1 MSYHL
6 IVHLK
11 AKGTATLWP
20 DKVAVLHAW
29 SRRSPSLGFSP
40 LERAIGRP
48 RCSFDRGFT
57 VTLPELWPPAD
68 RYAHAESGERGCPV
82 LYESQSAPPAICT
95 MRWRFTGATTKR
107 SDGDP
112 LGPTKF
118 VRTNPRSRYGRKSGF
133 FPQGDWPVHPD
144 AWPVRPVT

>member
-29 SRRSPSLGFSP
+29 SRRSPSLGFPP
-40 LERAIGRP
+40 LDRAIGRP

-57 VTLPELWPPAD
+57 VTLPEPRPPTV
-68 RYAHAESGERGCPV
+68 RYAHAESGERECPV
-82 LYESQSAPPAICT
+82 LYEYQSAPPPICT
-95 MRWRFTGATTKR
+95 MRWRFTGAPLN
-107 SDGDP
+107 DP
-112 LGPTKF
+112 MAI
-118 VRTNPRSRYGRKSGF
+118 RR
-133 FPQGDWPVHPD
+133 
-144 AWPVRPVT
+144 

>member
-40 LERAIGRP
+40 LDRAIGRP

-57 VTLPELWPPAD
+57 VTLPEPWPPAG

-82 LYESQSAPPAICT
+82 LYESQSAPPAIWR
-95 MRWRFTGATTKR
+95 MRWRFTGANTKR
-107 SDGDP
+107 SGG
-112 LGPTKF
+112 GPQLSPANC
-118 VRTNPRSRYGRKSGF
+118 VRTDPRSRYGCESGF
-133 FPQGDWPVHPD
+133 FSPGVWLVYPGGG
-144 AWPVRPVT
+144 

>member
-40 LERAIGRP
+40 LDRAIGRP

-57 VTLPELWPPAD
+57 VTLPEPRPPTG
-68 RYAHAESGERGCPV
+68 RYAHAKSGERECPV
-82 LYESQSAPPAICT
+82 LYEYQSAPPAIWR
-95 MRWRFTGATTKR
+95 MR
-107 SDGDP
+107 
-112 LGPTKF
+112 
-118 VRTNPRSRYGRKSGF
+118 
-133 FPQGDWPVHPD
+133 
-144 AWPVRPVT
+144 

>member
-40 LERAIGRP
+40 LDRAIGRP

-57 VTLPELWPPAD
+57 VTLPELWPPAG

-82 LYESQSAPPAICT
+82 LYESQSAPPPICT

-112 LGPTKF
+112 RRSDQIRQNRSSKSLWTQ
-118 VRTNPRSRYGRKSGF
+118 VRVFSAWGLACSSRRG
-133 FPQGDWPVHPD
+133 
-144 AWPVRPVT
+144 

>member
-29 SRRSPSLGFSP
+29 SRRSPSLGFPP
-40 LERAIGRP
+40 LDRAIGRP

-57 VTLPELWPPAD
+57 VTLPEPRPPTV
-68 RYAHAESGERGCPV
+68 RYAHAESGERECPV
-82 LYESQSAPPAICT
+82 LYEYQVGTATNLHVALAIH
-95 MRWRFTGATTKR
+95 RGELN
-107 SDGDP
+107 DP
-112 LGPTKF
+112 
-118 VRTNPRSRYGRKSGF
+118 VA
-133 FPQGDWPVHPD
+133 VHS
-144 AWPVRPVT
+144 